1 MPHWYGII
9 DTGSPPIIDGCNG
22 DPKCVREKIMEH
34 APQGANVRSI
44 VWFKGKNEAAIT
56 VEGPA
61 ARDYLTTLEAR
72 GVEELEVSAPV
83 DR

>member
-1 MPHWYGII
+1 MPHWYGVIQ
-9 DTGSPPIIDGCNG
+9 TGSPPIIESCKG
-22 DPKCVREKIMEH
+22 DARCIREKIMEH

-44 VWFKGKNEAAIT
+44 VWFRGKNAAAVT

-61 ARDYLTTLEAR
+61 ARDYLNELEAQD
-72 GVEELEVSAPV
+72 VVELEVSAPL

>member
-1 MPHWYGII
+1 
-9 DTGSPPIIDGCNG
+9 
-22 DPKCVREKIMEH
+22 MEH

-44 VWFKGKNEAAIT
+44 VWFKGKNAAAVT

-61 ARDYLTTLEAR
+61 AREYLEALEAR
-72 GVEELEVSAPV
+72 DVAELEVSAPV